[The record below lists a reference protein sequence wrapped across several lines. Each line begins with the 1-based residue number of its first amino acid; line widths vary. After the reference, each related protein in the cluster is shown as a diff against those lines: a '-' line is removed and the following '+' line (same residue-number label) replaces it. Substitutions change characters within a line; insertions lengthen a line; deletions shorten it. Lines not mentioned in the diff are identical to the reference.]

1 MRLSPESL
9 LQLAAPLAGMAMLCA
24 GVLATPALAASTQKT
39 RLQPQVTAEGEAVG
53 FRVKSQ
59 TLAIAP
65 INIDVSKF
73 AFTAPGRV
81 AATKVQTVERGFSFT
96 PSGANS
102 GVKKNNVSLAMT
114 TRTVAPAVPE
124 RNAAAP
130 VLADNGIGP
139 SGYHFDLAVGYNGFA
154 VSGGVSR
161 SDTGLGGRNREGV
174 DVGLGY
180 GAKNWRAGV
189 LASAER
195 ESVYMMPRP
204 GTPEPLYS
212 LEARGSYLLSPQV
225 SLGGSLRYRQAPE
238 HPTPLDPNKEDRT
251 LMLGGAVAF

>member
-1 MRLSPESL
+1 MRHRPESL
-9 LQLAAPLAGMAMLCA
+9 LQIAAPFAGLALLCSA
-24 GVLATPALAASTQKT
+24 LVSVPALAAATQKS
-39 RLQPQVTAEGEAVG
+39 RLQPQVTADGEPVG
-53 FRVKSQ
+53 FRVKPQ
-59 TLAIAP
+59 TLAVSP
-65 INIDVSKF
+65 LNIDVSKF

-81 AATKVQTVERGFSFT
+81 ASAKVQTVERGFSFT
-96 PSGANS
+96 PSRS
-102 GVKKNNVSLAMT
+102 KKGGVSLAMT
-114 TRTVAPAVPE
+114 ARSVVPSAPE
-124 RNAAAP
+124 RNGAADA
-130 VLADNGIGP
+130 GIGAA
-139 SGYHFDLAVGYNGFA
+139 GYNFDLALGYKGVA

-161 SDTGLGGRNREGV
+161 TDTGLGGRSREGI

-195 ESVYMMPRP
+195 ESAYMLPRP

-212 LEARGSYLLSPQV
+212 LEARGAYSLSPQV